1 MLLNGVGIRDTVCDI
16 SHAMEIEGTDEETLY
31 EASNLGI
38 VMGIVSLSEDSNECS
53 SKSSLVHL
61 IESIKIIIIYI
72 YLL

>member
-38 VMGIVSLSEDSNECS
+38 VVSVVGIGSGNNKSWSEILE
-53 SKSSLVHL
+53 HR
-61 IESIKIIIIYI
+61 
-72 YLL
+72 

>member
-38 VMGIVSLSEDSNECS
+38 VVSIVGIGSGSNKSWSEILE
-53 SKSSLVHL
+53 HR
-61 IESIKIIIIYI
+61 
-72 YLL
+72 